1 MKSDI
6 NPMQQA
12 PRCSAHSKRTGLP
25 CGSPAVEG
33 WSVCR
38 MHGAGGGAPRGKRNG
53 NYRHGDRTM
62 ETIALKAE
70 IRDLVKESRKLMAQI
85 SGF

>member
-12 PRCSAHSKRTGLP
+12 PRCSAHSKRTGLL
-25 CGSPAVEG
+25 CGSPAVIG

-38 MHGAGGGAPRGKRNG
+38 MHGAGGGAPTGERNG
-53 NYRHGDRTM
+53 NYRHGNRTHEAM
-62 ETIALKAE
+62 ALKAE
-70 IRDLVKESRKLMAQI
+70 IRELLKESRQFLEEI
-85 SGF
+85 S